1 MRRKDHPTVHRGS
14 QNWPIAQITL
24 PAGGLSTSTLSG
36 GVRGQRG
43 DHVSLSLS
51 RRSISCSVGLPVSGV
66 WTRAGASLMSAFVA
80 RLFDCRPQQ
89 QLCISPCASAVLHYI
104 FGTIEKKKIFLLR

>member
-24 PAGGLSTSTLSG
+24 LAGGLSTSTLSG

-43 DHVSLSLS
+43 GHVSLSQPTLYLMLGGAAGLGRLDKS
-51 RRSISCSVGLPVSGV
+51 RCQPDVCLRG
-66 WTRAGASLMSAFVA
+66 
-80 RLFDCRPQQ
+80 
-89 QLCISPCASAVLHYI
+89 
-104 FGTIEKKKIFLLR
+104 KIV